1 MKMVIANILVA
12 LMAVTYILLAV
23 QAEPVTAV
31 LGYSFGVILF
41 LGLIRQVV
49 AQAKEEEEDA

>member
-1 MKMVIANILVA
+1 MKMVIANVLVA

-31 LGYSFGVILF
+31 LGYVFGAILF
-41 LGLIRQVV
+41 LAMIRQVV
-49 AQAKEEEEDA
+49 AQAKGGDDDA